1 MKHLLLERVAYALL
15 LKSYSAG
22 EPGCGWERG
31 SIGCRVTMG
40 DWGDSSRTE
49 EGNSNR
55 AAPGVSVCWA
65 LPRERGVAPEAFRH
79 RFDPFSICG

>member
-31 SIGCRVTMG
+31 SIGRRVTMEIG
-40 DWGDSSRTE
+40 GTLVAQRRE
-49 EGNSNR
+49 IPIELL
-55 AAPGVSVCWA
+55 PGFLFVGRYLA
-65 LPRERGVAPEAFRH
+65 NAG
-79 RFDPFSICG
+79 